1 MQEHRRRYKN
11 PPIEEAVCE
20 FRFGPGQEWDP
31 TIPGNLQHALD
42 GQYAGKAQEQ
52 RVVAID
58 LETHK
63 DKPANLKYGEGVA
76 KIKLVTE
83 DGKRMVGVGQDVL
96 TVHMLRP
103 YHDLLRSDQGGWE
116 EFQPR
121 ISQALDAYWALVEPG
136 GVCRIGIRYIN
147 KIVIPQETVEVEDYL
162 KCALP
167 RVTGLPDRRN
177 GFISRVEYAYDDA
190 VRLVL
195 SQGSIQAPPEQ
206 VGFLLDLDVIWE
218 TEELVTRDEALAK
231 VDDLRDRERTTF
243 ETVITE
249 KARELFDAD

>member
-1 MQEHRRRYKN
+1 MQNHRRRYKN

-20 FRFGPGQEWDP
+20 FRFGPRQDWDP
-31 TIPGNLQHALD
+31 TIPGKLQNVL
-42 GQYAGKAQEQ
+42 GNQYAGKAREQ
-52 RVVAID
+52 RVVEIG

-63 DKPANLKYGEGVA
+63 DKPTNLRYGEGMA
-76 KIKLVTE
+76 KIQLVTE
-83 DGKRMVGVGQDVL
+83 NGKRMVGVGQDVL

-103 YHDLLRSDQGGWE
+103 YHDPLRSDQGGWE

-121 ISQALDAYWALVEPG
+121 ISEALDAYWEVVKPG

-167 RVTGLPDRRN
+167 RVPGLPDRLN
-177 GFISRVEYAYDDA
+177 GFISRIDSVYEDD

-195 SQGSIQAPPEQ
+195 SQGLLQTPPGQE
-206 VGFLLDLDVIWE
+206 GFLLDLDVIWE
-218 TEELVTRDEALAK
+218 TTELVKRDEALAK
-231 VDDLRDRERTTF
+231 AGDLRDRERTAF
-243 ETVITE
+243 ETVITD